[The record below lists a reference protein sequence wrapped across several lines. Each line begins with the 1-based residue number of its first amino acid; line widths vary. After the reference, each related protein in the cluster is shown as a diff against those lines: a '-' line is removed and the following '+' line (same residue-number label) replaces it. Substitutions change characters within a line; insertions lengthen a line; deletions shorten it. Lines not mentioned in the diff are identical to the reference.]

1 MVTRDRQET
10 IVTIVSYVLLIV
22 ATLLC
27 ILPFVRLLA
36 ISFSSEG
43 FVQAGEVLLWPK
55 GFTTG
60 AVEFVFGNFAFQRA
74 FFVTVAATLSFTS
87 LALVMSVLTAY
98 PLSRRYLKG
107 ARFFSLMIVF
117 TMLFNGGL
125 IPTYLVVKTLGLLDT
140 FWGLL
145 IPHMISAFNVII
157 LMSFFR
163 SVPMDFE
170 ESAKLDGASNWQV
183 LLHII
188 VPLSKPVLATITLFY
203 AVFRWN
209 SWFDVLMYINSPEL
223 YTMQIVLKNLI
234 NSSNGSIMTVYVAHE
249 HALLSVQ
256 GAAVIF
262 TIFPILLVYPF
273 LQKYFV
279 KGVLI
284 GGIKG

>member
-1 MVTRDRQET
+1 MVIRDRQET
-10 IVTIVSYVLLIV
+10 VVTVVSYAILLLM
-22 ATLLC
+22 TLLC

-36 ISFSSEG
+36 MSFSSEG
-43 FVQAGEVLLWPK
+43 FVQAGQVLLWPK

-60 AVEFVFGNFAFQRA
+60 AVQFVFGSFAFQRA
-74 FFVTVAATLSFTS
+74 FWITASATLAFTA
-87 LALVMSVLTAY
+87 LALVMTVLTAY

-117 TMLFNGGL
+117 TMLFNGGI
-125 IPTYLVVKTLGLLDT
+125 IPTYLVVRTLGLLDT
-140 FWGLL
+140 FWALL

-163 SVPMDFE
+163 SVPQDFE
-170 ESAKLDGASNWQV
+170 ESAKLDGASNWKV

-209 SWFDVLMYINSPEL
+209 SWFDVLMYVNSSHL
-223 YTMQIVLKNLI
+223 YTLQIVLKNLI

-256 GAAVIF
+256 GAAVLF
-262 TIFPILLVYPF
+262 TILPILIVYPF

-279 KGVLI
+279 KGVFI